1 MNRYKKV
8 QSGEVS
14 NRIMSDGKMKIGKD
28 DVLVYIAESPDGK
41 EDIIIN
47 TTSTGSHK
55 FKTTQEAKKFIA
67 DIVKQQNKNILRTST
82 NKVSVKDMGKLLQDL
97 KRKGWLKRGG
107 IIQKDSYTLIS
118 EFLNKQK

>member
-1 MNRYKKV
+1 
-8 QSGEVS
+8 
-14 NRIMSDGKMKIGKD
+14 MKIGKEN
-28 DVLVYIAESPDGK
+28 VGVYRTELPDGK
-41 EDIIIN
+41 EAITI

-55 FKTTQEAKKFIA
+55 FETTQEAKKFIA
-67 DIVKQQNKNILRTST
+67 NIVKQQNKNILRTST
-82 NKVSVKDMGKLLQDL
+82 DKVSVKDMGKLLQDL